1 MGFSFFTKVSEN
13 QYCTGSYL
21 IKGYIHS
28 KVLLFISKLF
38 KQTQVI
44 PKMLHV
50 AERERLRH
58 IQKEIFLYSGIS
70 T

>member
-50 AERERLRH
+50 AERER
-58 IQKEIFLYSGIS
+58 G
-70 T
+70 